1 MEKLNF
7 EASLKRLDEIVKL
20 LESGECSLDDSF
32 KLFEEGTTLSK
43 ECYKTLETA
52 KQKISEFTQNEKE

>member
-7 EASLKRLDEIVKL
+7 EESLQRLDEIVKK
-20 LESGECSLDDSF
+20 LESGECSLEDSF

-43 ECYKTLETA
+43 ECYLVLENA
-52 KQKISEFTQNEKE
+52 KQKIIETEKE